1 MSNSKMKRHRYE
13 AREKVTLVKRHLLKK
28 ELVSDI
34 CEGMGIAP
42 NQYYR
47 WQNEFFDNGEAA
59 FQKNGDKK
67 NSKIRKLEH
76 QIEELKARLVH
87 KDSVIAEVTEDYV
100 KLKKNSGEI

>member
-1 MSNSKMKRHRYE
+1 MSKSKMKRNRYE
-13 AREKVTLVKRHLLKK
+13 AKEKVSVLERHLLKK

-34 CEGMGIAP
+34 CEGMGIGP

-47 WQNEFFDNGEAA
+47 WQKELFDNGEAA

-76 QIEELKARLVH
+76 EIEELKARLVH
-87 KDSVIAEVTEDYV
+87 KNSVIAELTEDYV